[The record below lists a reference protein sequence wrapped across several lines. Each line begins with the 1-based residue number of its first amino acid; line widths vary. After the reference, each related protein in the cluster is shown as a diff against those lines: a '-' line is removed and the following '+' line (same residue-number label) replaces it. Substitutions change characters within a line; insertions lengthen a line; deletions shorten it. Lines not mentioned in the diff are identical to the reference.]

1 MEFLHLFLRIIFST
15 VILFLQGTM
24 GKEGKPGDVERRQGC
39 MYFMKQSVGDDQVA
53 DAQVKFDG
61 VDISN
66 GLEWSLD
73 GKTMYYIDSL
83 TLKVEAFD
91 YDAGQ
96 DMYYIIN

>member
-1 MEFLHLFLRIIFST
+1 M
-15 VILFLQGTM
+15 ILFLQGTM

-73 GKTMYYIDSL
+73 AKTMYYIDSL

-96 DMYYIIN
+96 DVL